1 MAAGVTT
8 WAQCRTAIGN
18 GLSGIALTSTFYNI
32 EWSSGFTTT
41 AGNGFVRVDPIART
55 LFYYTFVE
63 FVSGVT
69 FDLNN
74 ATNAIVMDQREAD
87 HLIGQN
93 VDLTGPDT
101 FAITADY
108 LTAAGQTV
116 TTTGMLPITAIGL
129 MTPI

>member
-18 GLSGIALTSTFYNI
+18 GNTGIGFGGTNNT
-32 EWSSGFTTT
+32 EWTSGFSTT
-41 AGNGFVRVDPIART
+41 AGNGFVRLDPLARLAFT
-55 LFYYTFVE
+55 ATY
-63 FVSGVT
+63 VT
-69 FDLNN
+69 FFSSTTFLLRD
-74 ATNAIVMDQREAD
+74 ATVYIVMDQREAD

-116 TTTGMLPITAIGL
+116 TTTGINPITAIGYL
-129 MTPI
+129 TPI